1 MLEGVL
7 VMRSSLNF
15 TNKLNK
21 LTEMENDSIF
31 QVLEYENLE
40 GATDVETALGLN
52 IIRENGIKLKQ
63 IRIVLED
70 SSVIIE
76 PGALSYM
83 KGDIRI
89 SSKTGG
95 VFGLGKK
102 IISSKL
108 TGETVFKPTYSGSGE
123 IFLEPSFGNF
133 ALIELEDDEIIVDDG
148 LFFACEGSVEVG
160 VSMQRN
166 ISAALLG
173 DESLCQT
180 RIRGNGIVALE
191 IPVPESE
198 IFKCVLI
205 DDTLKVDGNFAILRT
220 GNIEF
225 TVEKSSKSIVGS
237 VTSGEGLLNIYRGS
251 GEVWLIPT
259 KSAYSDLKLKGLSE
273 MRKSQHKM
281 NTKCDE

>member
-21 LTEMENDSIF
+21 LAEMENDSLF
-31 QVLEYENLE
+31 QILEYESLE

-160 VSMQRN
+160 ISMQRN